1 MADMNSN
8 ININID
14 TAQAMA
20 QLRALERQLT
30 SLNRSLIVGS
40 KQNAVY
46 QKQFAQALMHNVN
59 ATGKFTASMTTMQ
72 TASEQFASKLD
83 KGKLSLREYYRYG
96 MASTKT
102 FGRSFGKE
110 YETLGKVVQKR
121 VKTLQTQYV
130 QLGRNAQGAMQAM
143 QFVPKRLNYDD
154 LNTKL
159 MMSIQRQQLFN
170 KLLSDGSTKLLNFGK
185 NTQWAGRQLMVG
197 FTIPLVMLGAQAIR
211 TFKEIEDQSLRFRKV
226 YGDAFTNEKE
236 TQEALGNIRTL
247 AREYTKYGLTIQDTM
262 RIAADAAQM
271 GNTGAELLAQVTEAN
286 KLAILGGV
294 EQEKALE
301 TTISLTNSF
310 GIAAQ
315 DLSSKI
321 NFLNAVENQT
331 ILSLEDITKAAPIA
345 GNVVKQLGGDVED
358 LAFFLT
364 AMREGGIN
372 ANQGANALKSGLARL
387 INPTNTAVKKLNEF
401 GIDMLGI
408 VERNTGNVR
417 NTVLELATS
426 LESLGDID
434 RARAIETIFGKY
446 QFTRLSTLLQN
457 VTKQGG
463 QAAKVLEVASMEAE
477 ELAILSE
484 REMKMQAD
492 SPMNRLASSIERLK
506 EQLAPIGEIFAKALI
521 PIAEFFTKMFEKFN
535 NLPEGVKRAIA
546 IVVGAIGTIGP
557 VLLMTVGLVANG
569 IANMLKL
576 FIMMRKG
583 YQQLAFGSTDVA
595 LKTQY
600 LTNEELENI
609 AVSNT
614 LYSSHQQL
622 SSVYALEQKSLI
634 ALTAQYDRTTA
645 SMMRMA
651 KANPGRFMPGAVG
664 RATAQ
669 GRVGFNSGTLSV
681 PGTGNTDTVP
691 AILTPGE
698 AVIPKK
704 QSKKYRGLISGIMQD
719 KVPGFALG
727 GVIGQSFSRMFGRSL
742 FGARPGVVPTG
753 SAKVAGSAASLRPQD
768 YYAARDL
775 GNGKLRLTIPSGAN
789 DGKNINIVV
798 KQQDKKLIDSIL
810 EENISVLPGLKNVGS
825 IKPGTKKNPI
835 AHQYGPG
842 GNLYYNLKRK
852 NFADKELTTKDIA
865 YIRTKTFGFTR
876 TKVNPPGEK
885 ATNTPTFV
893 KSRRDS
899 LLKNTP
905 QGKAIINNAVKEFDY
920 LRTMHSEAEI
930 KKFYNFNA
938 GLDTYRANILKGNQG
953 FATSHLKPIAGSR
966 KNASS
971 WTPSQT
977 ILDNTGLNAAYKSR
991 DHVVNSEQAANF
1003 IKSAS
1008 NTPTNNV
1015 ASSLLKYRQKEGYYQ
1030 NPTFK
1035 MTEMD
1040 ILRANR
1046 NNPDL
1051 LKVLKGKPLSYYIRG
1066 YNKGIFS
1073 VPGPNV
1079 NRDVVPAMLTP
1090 GEAVIPRDQAE
1101 KYRPLISGIIA
1112 GNVPG
1117 FNEGT
1122 QSAGLS
1128 KRELGRIKYQA
1139 QEQARMMRQDDRYL
1153 EAKKKLQNAELA
1165 YKKQQNRQTAG
1176 QLDLS
1181 KIQMK
1186 EQEKFIRDS
1195 AKSYEKRLITE
1206 RTAAT
1211 VAAKRL
1217 QAESLAAKQQAQQT
1231 KEQKKTARQ
1240 EKRMRFSGAMGKASM
1255 ASFMIPM
1262 VAGGYASQN
1271 PDSMIA
1277 KNMMPIMLAS
1287 MLPII
1292 LPLFTNIPMAIAAAV
1307 AAVVGGIWMYNK
1319 KQNDAIKEQS
1329 RLVDEIS
1336 ATTEKMKQVG
1346 QLTGKVGATELM
1358 ARKRQGTTGDFSFP
1372 ERKGISFGETFFS
1385 SEIGK
1390 SDFDSFQKRFELMPE
1405 QAIKEF
1411 GLKLSGYVSDGVL
1424 TTGQAADI
1432 ADQIGVELGNQ
1443 TLAVQVQG
1451 ILRDVLT
1458 VDGKDIT
1465 KEPFEIRIN
1474 VARRSV
1480 GQLEELTNIGVF
1492 EQRLNDLNNK
1502 QQSIIDKVQNQNFI
1516 DKLIPDFLEMSSV
1529 QGDDAETMSFLNR
1542 QKAQLEDQLFFA
1554 RSAAGAAAAQSLE
1567 TIQAQIDAVDVFTN
1581 KEIEK
1586 LKEQKKTT
1594 KDLEKQ
1600 EKIQERIIKL
1610 EKDRSDTVDKLR
1622 KMNTQVLE
1630 SLQTSFNLAKRKGGT
1645 NELFVGLDEAVM
1657 NKFRGT
1663 GEEAYANQFNQFA
1676 KALGETRT
1684 RAKIQTLVASDL
1696 LGPLQ
1701 ASGLL
1706 ETFVGDQDTLNKTLN
1721 LFIKGTGVE
1730 NLNTLQSIVGNFKDK
1745 ELSKDILVKFGGMD
1759 DSEFNTAYSALE
1771 LLNQMDMQEI
1781 NIEAFLKINDGKDFD
1796 ELAANLQKIED
1807 LPDDFNKKAV
1817 IELFTTEN
1825 GINKVGALQG
1835 ITEDWNYFKSLPE
1848 NLRKTAIQTYLSIF
1862 STLFTDEEARQ
1873 LFATEQASAEARQ
1886 ETRRV
1891 DRIEERS
1898 ITLRPTYINS
1908 GGGLTEKGLKSAAK
1922 KSFEEMKDIMGEFD
1936 ALFGEDSTVK
1946 KKAEEKGS
1954 TQPSWLD
1961 DLLKKLRDVRD
1972 NTIQVTKGFDASMK
1986 ALKKILSGDKDI
1998 KIFSGIEQ
2006 DLNRLGLGDS
2016 FIDLMTGMDPE
2027 EFKKRK
2033 NDLFKFDNKGNIA
2046 GLKEDAKVIK
2056 KALLEIALGD
2066 FQSKQLGLIKNTQNQ
2081 TKAVQRLVASGM
2093 SATDAFKAVEDTA
2106 FAAAVASDELKD
2118 DELKKVVKTTNQA
2131 SKEMSIFAS
2140 KANLAQKALD
2150 FKNLK
2155 DIPKAIQKARQSFG
2169 ELPESVIQAIIDD
2182 PDIRNVLLDPKFD
2195 PADLQ
2200 QALQDAADRAQ
2211 LEIDIKMLTLEGRQS
2226 LFDEGISKA
2235 MEWFDAQET
2244 KIELD
2249 FEFKV
2254 LNDKNIID
2262 DAQDTIALLEYR
2274 VDDLQAELVEI
2285 EDAEKVIN
2293 DKYDERIKAL
2303 DKVSKINQDILDQ
2316 QKSQLTIAD
2325 ALTQGDIGA
2334 AAKAVQ
2340 DMRAQQASSAIDR
2353 QQESLEASRELEIA
2367 GIRNSLGR
2375 TRAQIE
2381 KEIKDL
2387 QKEIFDIE
2395 EKTLEPAQERVR
2407 LAEVEKRE
2415 AIEKLTLLGK
2425 TKLEWE
2431 AVKNRVDLARTSSE
2445 DYMKAIELALS
2456 LTERLVREYNK
2467 IQSKTVVLTIIE
2479 KRITEGGTSPTS
2491 PTEGGRL
2498 DPNRDLETGSAKDIG
2513 IPKSQLDAE
2522 LAAVQD
2528 KINHLKERIAD
2539 GGIGP
2544 LARQKIDDQLES
2556 LRMQKK
2562 SLLDD
2567 IASYSIP
2574 SGGGGVGSMN
2584 YMNMGGM
2591 VKIPKAEPAP
2601 VQRMNMGGK
2610 VKYMPMG
2617 GLVPYMNMGGAV
2629 PKYMPMGGLVPYMN
2643 MGGIF
2648 KPKGTDTVP
2657 AMLTPGEFVIRKYA
2671 VKDFGLDKLKA
2682 INDGTYNDG
2691 SVYNY
2696 NLNLNVKSES
2706 NPDQIAETVIAQIK
2720 RIDGQRIRGNR
2731 Q

>member
-211 TFKEIEDQSLRFRKV
+211 TFKEIEEQSLRFRKV

-271 GNTGAELLAQVTEAN
+271 GNTGAELVAQVTEAN

-463 QAAKVLEVASMEAE
+463 QAAKVLQVASMEAE

-535 NLPEGVKRAIA
+535 NLPEGVKKAIA

-899 LLKNTP
+899 LLRNTP
-905 QGKAIINNAVKEFDY
+905 QGKAITNNAVKEFDY

-1003 IKSAS
+1003 IKSAP

-1079 NRDVVPAMLTP
+1079 NKDVVPAMLTP
-1090 GEAVIPRDQAE
+1090 GEAVIPREQAE

-1117 FNEGT
+1117 FKEGT

-1165 YKKQQNRQTAG
+1165 YKKQQNRQTAA

-1231 KEQKKTARQ
+1231 KEQKKNARQ
-1240 EKRMRFSGAMGKASM
+1240 QKRMRFSDAMGKASM

-1307 AAVVGGIWMYNK
+1307 TAVVGGIWMYNK
-1319 KQNDAIKEQS
+1319 KQNDAIKEQA

-1336 ATTEKMKQVG
+1336 ATTEKMKKVG
-1346 QLTGKVGATELM
+1346 QITGEVGATELM
-1358 ARKRQGTTGDFSFP
+1358 ARKREGITGDFLFP
-1372 ERKGISFGETFFS
+1372 ERKGTTFGSGFIS
-1385 SEIGK
+1385 SEVGK
-1390 SDFDSFQKRFELMPE
+1390 ADLEAFQSRFELMPDR
-1405 QAIKEF
+1405 AMREF
-1411 GLKLSGYVSDGVL
+1411 ALKLASYVSDGVL
-1424 TTGQAADI
+1424 NAAQATDI
-1432 ADQIGVELGNQ
+1432 ARQIGIEMGDQVLGLQIQGKIRELITDNG
-1443 TLAVQVQG
+1443 T
-1451 ILRDVLT
+1451 
-1458 VDGKDIT
+1458 DIT
-1465 KEPFEIRIN
+1465 KEPFEIRIKIAEESISQIQEFSASN
-1474 VARRSV
+1474 GQQLLSVA
-1480 GQLEELTNIGVF
+1480 GAKLN
-1492 EQRLNDLNNK
+1492 EQA
-1502 QQSIIDKVQNQNFI
+1502 
-1516 DKLIPDFLEMSSV
+1516 KLV
-1529 QGDDAETMSFLNR
+1529 
-1542 QKAQLEDQLFFA
+1542 AQLQRPGASTGTYDPNKKNVPTQTFEEENEKLQQLRNEYTA
-1554 RSAAGAAAAQSLE
+1554 LAKEVANQSAQAGALAAQGLE
-1567 TIQAQIDAVDVFTN
+1567 SIKAQIDAVEVVTDT
-1581 KEIEK
+1581 EIK
-1586 LKEQKKTT
+1586 RLNEQKKTT
-1594 KDLEKQ
+1594 KDLKAQ
-1600 EKIQERIIKL
+1600 ELIQKEIDRLENKRI
-1610 EKDRSDTVDKLR
+1610 DTVQKLNGLNQEVA
-1622 KMNTQVLE
+1622 NTLKD
-1630 SLQTSFNLAKRKGGT
+1630 TFKLAQSSGKT
-1645 NELFVGLDEAVM
+1645 NDFFVGLDEAVT
-1657 NKFRGT
+1657 NKFKGT
-1663 GEEAYANQFNQFA
+1663 GLEAAAKTFNNAA
-1676 KALGETRT
+1676 KELGETEV
-1684 RAKIQTLVASDL
+1684 RATIQTQVAAGL
-1696 LGPLQ
+1696 LGANQ
-1701 ASGLL
+1701 ATGLIQIFG
-1706 ETFVGDQDTLNKTLN
+1706 EDTDQLNKTLN
-1721 LFIKGTGVE
+1721 LFIKTSGVE
-1730 NLNTLQSIVGNFKDK
+1730 NLNRLQSIVGTFKDK
-1745 ELSKDILVKFGGMD
+1745 ELAKSIVIDFGNMSPEKFQ
-1759 DSEFNTAYSALE
+1759 SAYSTLE
-1771 LLNQMDMQEI
+1771 LLKGLNMEEI
-1781 NIEAFLKINDGKDFD
+1781 NLENFMRIDNGKAFEDLTKNLMQIEALSDVTAKTVEVELKEMGF
-1796 ELAANLQKIED
+1796 ASG
-1807 LPDDFNKKAV
+1807 
-1817 IELFTTEN
+1817 
-1825 GINKVGALQG
+1825 GIKTLIDNWEYYKGL
-1835 ITEDWNYFKSLPE
+1835 DPE
-1848 NLRKTAIQTYLSIF
+1848 LRKTAIQTFMSIHTVTF
-1862 STLFTDEEARQ
+1862 ATPEARLEWANQ
-1873 LFATEQASAEARQ
+1873 LARQ
-1886 ETRRV
+1886 KAEGLRSTNKDTFVETYV
-1891 DRIEERS
+1891 NNL
-1898 ITLRPTYINS
+1898 ITTDGTLKDLGKAQRNQFIQEQVEDIIGFQQLINK
-1908 GGGLTEKGLKSAAK
+1908 LT
-1922 KSFEEMKDIMGEFD
+1922 GEN
-1936 ALFGEDSTVK
+1936 K

-1986 ALKKILSGDKDI
+1986 ALKKILSGGKDI

-2006 DLNRLGLGDS
+2006 DLTRLGLSDN
-2016 FIDLMTGMDPE
+2016 FIQMMTGMDPE
-2027 EFKKRK
+2027 EFEKKK
-2033 NDLFKFDNKGNIA
+2033 NSLFKFDNKGNIKA
-2046 GLKEDAKVIK
+2046 LREDAKVIE

-2066 FQSKQLGLIKNTQNQ
+2066 FQSKQLSLIKNTQNQ
-2081 TKAVQRLVASGM
+2081 TIAIQRLVAAGIST
-2093 SATDAFKAVEDTA
+2093 ADAFKAVEDAA
-2106 FAAAVASDELKD
+2106 FAAAVANKNLTDE
-2118 DELKKVVKTTNQA
+2118 ELKKVVDTLKKANKELRLFQA
-2131 SKEMSIFAS
+2131 G
-2140 KANLAQKALD
+2140 ANLAQQALD
-2150 FKNLK
+2150 MDSLR
-2155 DIPKAIQKARQSFG
+2155 DIPKAIVAAKQAFG
-2169 ELPESVIQAIIDD
+2169 DLPQSVIQGIIDNA
-2182 PDIRNVLLDPKFD
+2182 DIREFLLQGKFD
-2195 PADLQ
+2195 SEQLRR
-2200 QALQDAADRAQ
+2200 ALQDAQDKAQ
-2211 LEIDIKMLTLEGRQS
+2211 LEIDIKMQTRDGMQE
-2226 LFDEGISKA
+2226 LFDEGYSKA

-2249 FEFKV
+2249 FEFKT
-2254 LNDKNIID
+2254 LGDQNIIR
-2262 DAQDTIALLEYR
+2262 DAENAIAAIEYKI
-2274 VDDLQAELVEI
+2274 DDLQAGLTEI
-2285 EDAEKVIN
+2285 EDAETLIN
-2293 DKYDERIKAL
+2293 DKYDKRVDAL
-2303 DKVSKINQDILDQ
+2303 EKVENINQSILEQ

-2325 ALTQGDIGA
+2325 AITQGDIGA

-2340 DMRAQQASSAIDR
+2340 DMRQQQANAQIEQQKSAIDT
-2353 QQESLEASRELEIA
+2353 ARENELA
-2367 GIRNSLGR
+2367 GIRNSLGQSR
-2375 TRAQIE
+2375 KQIE
-2381 KEIKDL
+2381 DEILKL
-2387 QKEIFDIE
+2387 QKEIFNIE
-2395 EKTLEPAQERVR
+2395 EKTLEPAKERMR
-2407 LAEVEKRE
+2407 LAE
-2415 AIEKLTLLGK
+2415 IEKNALIDGLTLLGK

-2431 AVKNRVDLARTSSE
+2431 AVKNSVDLARTNSE
-2445 DYMKAIELALS
+2445 EYRKAIQRALDLAKD
-2456 LTERLVREYNK
+2456 LVLEWNK
-2467 IQSKTVVLTIIE
+2467 IESKKVFLDIVRRE
-2479 KRITEGGTSPTS
+2479 ITEGGVTTPPTTQSGTTIDGYDINSPS
-2491 PTEGGRL
+2491 VAPA
-2498 DPNRDLETGSAKDIG
+2498 PNYYTAPDGTRFDTYEEYIAYINSGLFDAKN
-2513 IPKSQLDAE
+2513 KTK
-2522 LAAVQD
+2522 
-2528 KINHLKERIAD
+2528 KI
-2539 GGIGP
+2539 
-2544 LARQKIDDQLES
+2544 
-2556 LRMQKK
+2556 
-2562 SLLDD
+2562 
-2567 IASYSIP
+2567 
-2574 SGGGGVGSMN
+2574 GGGGSGDMVFKAKGGLIP

-2610 VKYMPMG
+2610 V
-2617 GLVPYMNMGGAV
+2617 
-2629 PKYMPMGGLVPYMN
+2629 KYMPMGGLVPYMN